1 MGRFSRLLLPMPLPG
16 RLSLAPCQF
25 VLSPSLWLTAY
36 LSAVGVVHCAYC
48 STLFLHCQEDFFFR
62 LVLSVDLSSR
72 RELVTHRVRPVRC
85 SEFFHPIH
93 LALQM
98 DSFRNVWGGVPCGV
112 PSVPLTMPR
121 LYHDVPTPSS
131 TNLKSFGEKF
141 CSHGI
146 PYPRRVS

>member
-36 LSAVGVVHCAYC
+36 LSTVGVVHCAYC
-48 STLFLHCQEDFFFR
+48 STLFLHCQEDFFFFR

-72 RELVTHRVRPVRC
+72 RELVAHRVRPVRC

-112 PSVPLTMPR
+112 PSVSSLTVHIVSR
-121 LYHDVPTPSS
+121 CSYSV
-131 TNLKSFGEKF
+131 NKKFEIFWGEILF
-141 CSHGI
+141 AWYTI
-146 PYPRRVS
+146 PP